1 MLDVLNTHPTA
12 TLIFPTAGCA
22 VPVTDDQISLL
33 LGDPGTADLDLD
45 PADPSHPARLRLHGG
60 QLQVQAAPGKAYETV
75 TLTDQQ
81 RQLLGDPRWH
91 LGLLTCEPAGAA
103 PYARGVKPVCRVT
116 FTPPTAGGARTLVLA
131 LTLPPEQAALTEH
144 VQALIPLDQVDA
156 VLNALHAGQRRHSRL
171 RRARRRVQRPAR
183 HAVRRRGPHRPPVR
197 PARHR
202 GRPHHLARVQPH
214 RPARPAGAARP
225 LTP

>member
-12 TLIFPTAGCA
+12 TLVFPTAGCA

-33 LGDPGTADLDLD
+33 LGNPGTADLDLD

-131 LTLPPEQAALTEH
+131 LTLPPDQAALTEH

-156 VLNALHAGQRRHSRL
+156 VLNALHADSVVIHDFDAPGGGCSVQHGTLFGAGDRTGRPYALHVTVADLTTWHASSL
-171 RRARRRVQRPAR
+171 AALRARQAQPA
-183 HAVRRRGPHRPPVR
+183 H
-197 PARHR
+197 
-202 GRPHHLARVQPH
+202 
-214 RPARPAGAARP
+214 
-225 LTP
+225 